1 MLARVKS
8 VANVGLESVEVEIEV
23 DVAERGFPGFTI
35 VGLASKAVEEARER
49 VKTAIRNSGAEFPD
63 KKITVNLAPADLPKE
78 GSAYDL
84 PIAVGVLVANEEI
97 DLGRSQNRLRNT
109 HPSESD
115 EVTNLIL
122 GGRMDSAYFY
132 GELGLNGELRHT
144 KGVLLVALKARQ
156 EGIKRLFVPVLSA
169 PQAAV
174 VEGVEVYPVRSL
186 RELVEHLAGR
196 KLIQPMKPIE
206 PQMVVAENE
215 PTVDLREIVGQ
226 EQAKRALVVAAA
238 GGHNLLM
245 TGAPG
250 AGKTMLAKAMPGIL
264 PPLSADESLEV
275 TRIYSV
281 AGLMKEGEALVRRR
295 PFRAPHHTT
304 SRVGLIGGGSNPTP
318 GEVSLAHL
326 GVLFLDELPEFSRAS
341 LEVLRQPMEDGVVTI
356 SRARARATYPADFML
371 LASANPCP
379 CGFKDHPTKVCQCT
393 PKQIASYRRRIS
405 GPILD
410 RIDMHVWVEPV
421 ETAKL
426 GKAGEGM
433 TSAEAREM
441 VRRAREV
448 QRRRFQGV
456 RGIYMN
462 GQMGNKLVKKFCPLS
477 REVEAILKQAV
488 EKYDLSARGYF
499 KVIKVARTLADMA
512 GKEAI
517 EVEEMMEAI
526 SYRER
531 MF

>member
-84 PIAVGVLVANEEI
+84 PIAVGVLVANEEVPPSLATNSRQTADGMTSQVGESLP
-97 DLGRSQNRLRNT
+97 DLS
-109 HPSESD
+109 SS
-115 EVTNLIL
+115 
-122 GGRMDSAYFY
+122 YFY

-144 KGVLLVALKARQ
+144 KGVLLVALKARR

-186 RELVEHLAGR
+186 RELVEHLTGG
-196 KLIQPMKPIE
+196 KLIQPMKQIE
-206 PQMVVAENE
+206 PQMVVAESE
-215 PTVDLREIVGQ
+215 PVVDLREIVGQ

-379 CGFKDHPTKVCQCT
+379 CGFKNHPTKVCQCT

-433 TSAEAREM
+433 TSAEAREI
-441 VRRAREV
+441 VRRAREI

-456 RGIYMN
+456 KGIYMN
-462 GQMGNKLVKKFCPLS
+462 GQMGNKLVKRFCPLS
-477 REVEAILKQAV
+477 REVEVILKQVV

-517 EVEEMMEAI
+517 GVEEMMEAI

>member
-1 MLARVKS
+1 MARVRS
-8 VANVGLESVEVEIEV
+8 VANVGLESVEVEVEV
-23 DVAERGFPGFTI
+23 DVSEKGFPGFTV
-35 VGLASKAVEEARER
+35 VGLATKAVEEARER
-49 VKTAIRNSGAEFPD
+49 VKTAIRNSGASFPD

-84 PIAVGVLVANEEI
+84 PIAVGILVAEECL
-97 DLGRSQNRLRNT
+97 DLSGSLHSDRQRRDDKSGLESVSDLSSLLR
-109 HPSESD
+109 ES
-115 EVTNLIL
+115 
-122 GGRMDSAYFY
+122 YFY
-132 GELGLNGELRHT
+132 GELGLDGRVRHT
-144 KGVLLVALKARQ
+144 KGVLLVALKAKK
-156 EGIKRLFVPVLSA
+156 EGVKRVFVPIYSA
-169 PQAAV
+169 SQAAV

-186 RELVEHLAGR
+186 WELAEHLAGR
-196 KLIQPMKPIE
+196 KQIKLMKVIE
-206 PQMVVAENE
+206 PEKVVAESE
-215 PTVDLREIVGQ
+215 VLVDLREIVGQ

-264 PPLSADESLEV
+264 PPLSAEESLEV

-281 AGLMKEGEALVRRR
+281 SGLMKEGEALVRRR

-304 SRVGLIGGGSNPTP
+304 SRVGLIGGGSNPMP

-326 GVLFLDELPEFSRAS
+326 GVLFLDELPEFSRAG

-356 SRARARATYPADFML
+356 SRARARASYPADFML

-379 CGFKDHPTKVCQCT
+379 CGFLNHPTRVCHCT

-426 GKAGEGM
+426 AKAGDGVS
-433 TSAEAREM
+433 TAEAREM
-441 VRRAREV
+441 VLQARRV
-448 QRRRFQGV
+448 QAERFKNLK
-456 RGIYMN
+456 GIYTN
-462 GQMGNKLVKKFCPLS
+462 SQMGNKLVRKFCPLKP
-477 REVEAILKQAV
+477 EVGGMLRQAV
-488 EKYDLSARGYF
+488 ERFNLSARGYF
-499 KVIKVARTLADMA
+499 KVIKVARTIADIEGSETIEEDHMY
-512 GKEAI
+512 EAI
-517 EVEEMMEAI
+517 Q
-526 SYRER
+526 YREEGNK
-531 MF
+531 